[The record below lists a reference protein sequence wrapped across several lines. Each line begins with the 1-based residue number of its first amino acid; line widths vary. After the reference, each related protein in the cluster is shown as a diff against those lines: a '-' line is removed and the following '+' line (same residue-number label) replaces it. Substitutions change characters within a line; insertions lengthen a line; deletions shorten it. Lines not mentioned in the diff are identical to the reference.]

1 MLTSL
6 PRHARYLGAAA
17 ALAGVAGCG
26 PAEARDSSPATEP
39 TLEFATRRLADGVR
53 VRYAVQGAPG
63 GRAVILLHGYSDSWY
78 SFSPVLPLLPS
89 ELRVYALDQRG
100 HGESDR
106 PRTGYALT
114 DLAGDV
120 IGLMDAEGI
129 SHAVIVGHSMGSLVA
144 QQVARM
150 APARVER
157 LVLVGSAPSFRSM
170 PGAMDFAAAVHE
182 LTDPVSVE
190 FIEEFQRSTI
200 HRPLPDSFVARVID
214 ESRKLPAYVWHGIVD
229 GMVAAGPARE
239 LGTAKIP
246 TLLLWGEKDAVFPR
260 EAQDSLLAMIPGAE
274 LEVYLETGHAV
285 HWERP
290 EEFVSDLMA
299 FLRKPVALSDGVV
312 RRAPL

>member
-1 MLTSL
+1 MRSSILS
-6 PRHARYLGAAA
+6 HACRLGAVA
-17 ALAGVAGCG
+17 ALAGAAGCG
-26 PAEARDSSPATEP
+26 PAEAHDSTPASATP
-39 TLEFATRRLADGVR
+39 LEFATRRLGDGMR
-53 VRYAVQGAPG
+53 LRYAVQGQPG

-78 SFSPVLPLLPS
+78 SFSPVLPLLPA

-106 PRTGYALT
+106 PQAGYALT

-120 IGLMDAEGI
+120 IALMDAEGI
-129 SHAVIVGHSMGSLVA
+129 SRAVIVGHSMGSLVA
-144 QQVARM
+144 QQVARL
-150 APARVER
+150 APARVEG
-157 LVLVGSAPSFRSM
+157 LVLVGSAPSIHSM

-200 HRPLPDSFVARVID
+200 HRPLPDSFVARVVD
-214 ESRKLPAYVWHGIVD
+214 ESRRLPARVWHDIID
-229 GMVAAGPARE
+229 GMVATGPARE
-239 LGTAKIP
+239 LGTAGIP

-290 EEFVSDLMA
+290 EEFVSDVMT
-299 FLRKPVALSDGVV
+299 FLRKPVALDGGVV